1 VHSSAPGL
9 ARALADRDRLAQV
22 LTNLIRNA
30 VNHTPDGGII
40 SVDATQ
46 FGDRVLI
53 TVSDTGVGMDAA
65 DLAQIFDRFYRAD
78 QSRARDRG
86 GSGLGLAIVRD
97 LLTAMGGSI
106 AAQSTPGQGSVFRV
120 SLPREAA

>member
-1 VHSSAPGL
+1 M
-9 ARALADRDRLAQV
+9 ADRDRLAQV

-30 VNHTPDGGII
+30 VNHTPEGGII
-40 SVDATQ
+40 SADATQ

-53 TVSDTGVGMDAA
+53 TVSDTGVGMDEA
-65 DLAQIFDRFYRAD
+65 DLARIFDRFYRAD
-78 QSRARDRG
+78 VSRGRDTG

-97 LLTAMGGSI
+97 LLAAMGGSI